1 MTYSEK
7 RKSLAVHGS
16 DKPSK
21 KKKTQNN
28 WLKKL
33 QDFIFH
39 FRDVLDMTCLND
51 SSTIQENLE
60 MSVISSAFYNR
71 GCWKEQPPVMC

>member
-7 RKSLAVHGS
+7 RKSLEMHGS

-21 KKKTQNN
+21 KTHQLTEKAAG
-28 WLKKL
+28 
-33 QDFIFH
+33 FH
-39 FRDVLDMTCLND
+39 FSDVLDMTCLND